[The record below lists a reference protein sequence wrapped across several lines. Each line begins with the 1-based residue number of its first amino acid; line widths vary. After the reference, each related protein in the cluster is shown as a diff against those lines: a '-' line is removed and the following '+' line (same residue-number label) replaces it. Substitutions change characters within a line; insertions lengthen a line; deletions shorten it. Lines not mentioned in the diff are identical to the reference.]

1 MTGEADDFEA
11 LVRQKARE
19 AVTATEAWAQEASRE
34 RGELY
39 TLLAKTQILIE
50 QRSLQAA
57 RSVGERHL
65 RREARQSGND
75 EVLELTWSGPGPTR
89 TLRLHI
95 NLDALSL
102 TWQWYVPDG
111 GPSSPERVVRHS
123 EFGTFDPKE
132 LILKLIQAEPWI
144 FGQLPS

>member
-1 MTGEADDFEA
+1 MTGGADDFEA
-11 LVRQKARE
+11 LVRRKATE
-19 AVTATEAWAQEASRE
+19 AVTATEAWAREASRE

-39 TLLAKTQILIE
+39 ALLAKTQLLIE
-50 QRSLQAA
+50 QRFLLAA
-57 RSVGERHL
+57 RSVGERYL
-65 RREARQSGND
+65 RRDARQSGNY

-89 TLRLHI
+89 TLRMRI

-111 GPSSPERVVRHS
+111 GPSSPERLVRHA
-123 EFGTFDPKE
+123 EFGTFDPKA